1 MTRLNNV
8 YNVNDL
14 NDLIKE
20 AIEIDDSW
28 YDRAMEKKYDGGIS
42 GYSGM
47 ARSDFRYENRNRTLR
62 RDPFGLILIELDAID
77 RKKR

>member
-1 MTRLNNV
+1 MKDYIKDELTRLNNV

-28 YDRAMEKKYDGGIS
+28 YNRAIEKKYNGGIS
-42 GYSGM
+42 GYSEI
-47 ARSDFRYENRNRTLR
+47 ARLDFRYENRNRALR
-62 RDPFGLILIELDAID
+62 
-77 RKKR
+77 